1 MHVLS
6 SISLVDIY
14 AIHPNTAASYRETFK
29 PNGAKTD
36 QIDSLSILDLFI
48 KHPEKIQKY
57 KPAQATD
64 FLGQYCEKRRA
75 IVDDRKAVGNQLTA
89 ALKKSFPVVLKIF
102 KDTSIYGPIVLYF
115 LKKWSNIASLKNA
128 SIQSIKNF
136 FAKKSSKI
144 AKTEQRLQHI
154 KDSQNFLEEEF
165 LDLYTFEISCLV
177 QRLENLNGIIKQY
190 DQKINQLYKQ
200 NKDYEIFN
208 SFHGAGASLGPRVL
222 AFFGNDRDKFSSAND
237 AAVRS
242 EIAPVKIQS
251 GKSEIIR
258 RRFLCNKFLQQTFV
272 ELAMG
277 SLTKSKWAKAYYD
290 QAKKAKV
297 THYTI
302 LRALAFKWIR
312 IIYACW
318 KNDVKYDEQKHIEM
332 LIKKRSPIVNNLQ
345 LAC

>member
-1 MHVLS
+1 MYNSPSFSSNYNTIIGIDWADQKHDLAIYSNGDVEQLIISNCPKTLHQYFLDLCEKNNWQKIAVVIEKNCNLIMHVLS

-144 AKTEQRLQHI
+144 DEPPK
-154 KDSQNFLEEEF
+154 
-165 LDLYTFEISCLV
+165 IS
-177 QRLENLNGIIKQY
+177 EK
-190 DQKINQLYKQ
+190 
-200 NKDYEIFN
+200 
-208 SFHGAGASLGPRVL
+208 
-222 AFFGNDRDKFSSAND
+222 
-237 AAVRS
+237 
-242 EIAPVKIQS
+242 
-251 GKSEIIR
+251 
-258 RRFLCNKFLQQTFV
+258 
-272 ELAMG
+272 
-277 SLTKSKWAKAYYD
+277 
-290 QAKKAKV
+290 
-297 THYTI
+297 
-302 LRALAFKWIR
+302 
-312 IIYACW
+312 
-318 KNDVKYDEQKHIEM
+318 
-332 LIKKRSPIVNNLQ
+332 
-345 LAC
+345 